1 MKYFSALL
9 LMGSI
14 VCALFSNQID
24 AAVSGDKKVKKVIV
38 ICSVGVLL
46 IGTVAMG
53 ASLLS

>member
-14 VCALFSNQID
+14 VCALLSNQID